1 MKTLAFTLFLGL
13 ALSLGAQQHFP
24 ELDNAAA
31 AYDRELILER
41 QTEIEKELRK
51 IDRLIDR
58 NARTVRNEE
67 LDIRAFQREIDYLQ
81 QKEDANIA
89 ATEELQRQIAGHDL
103 NALEDRIERIEKEQ
117 RQLERSNERAQRSIT
132 RKRAQIEKLQNEI
145 RVLEGDITKNNDT
158 FDERES
164 EKQDT
169 RQEIVAYALVTK
181 NERIAELQNER
192 RSIIS
197 SRERIERRRDRSRDD
212 IYKAESEMEALNVQ
226 RKSLMNELQQMG
238 AQ

>member
-13 ALSLGAQQHFP
+13 ALSLSAQQHFP

-81 QKEDANIA
+81 QKEDANVA

-103 NALEDRIERIEKEQ
+103 NALEDRIARIEKEQ
-117 RQLERSNERAQRSIT
+117 RQLKRSNERAQRAIT

-145 RVLEGDITKNNDT
+145 RVLEGDISKNNDT